1 MAERRSY
8 DDACGIARA
17 LDVVGER
24 WALLVIREL
33 LLGPKRFTDLRTG
46 LPGVSANILAQRLRE
61 LDESGVIVRRQ
72 LEPPAGSWVYELT
85 DRGRGLEQLIIDLG
99 RWGLQST
106 PVPQDARIGVDSVI
120 LSLRERFDPE
130 AAGDLHAE
138 YELRL
143 DGYRFRVVV
152 DDGLIELARGAAERA
167 DAVIE
172 TTPGR
177 LDSMLSGELSATD
190 LVHTGGVTVEG
201 DPAVVERFATLFLA
215 G

>member
-1 MAERRSY
+1 MAGRRTY
-8 DDACGIARA
+8 DDGCGIARA
-17 LDVVGER
+17 LDLVGER

-61 LDESGVIVRRQ
+61 LEESGVILRRQ

-85 DRGRGLEQLIIDLG
+85 DRGRGLEHVILDLG

-106 PVPQDARIGVDSVI
+106 SLSRDAPIGVDSVM
-120 LSLRERFDPE
+120 LSLRALFDPK
-130 AAGDLHAE
+130 AADGLHAE

-143 DGYRFRVVV
+143 DGYRFSVVV
-152 DDGLIELARGAAERA
+152 DDGRIDLARGTPEHA

-172 TTPGR
+172 TTPRG
-177 LDSMLSGELSATD
+177 LDSMVSGELSVTE
-190 LVHTGGVTVEG
+190 LVHAGGAIVEG
-201 DPAVVERFATLFLA
+201 DLAAVERLATLFSA
-215 G
+215 S

>member
-1 MAERRSY
+1 MAGRTY
-8 DDACGIARA
+8 DDGCGIARA

-46 LPGVSANILAQRLRE
+46 LPGVSANILSQRLRE
-61 LDESGVIVRRQ
+61 LEESGVILRRQ

-85 DRGRGLEQLIIDLG
+85 DRGRGLEHVILDLG

-106 PVPQDARIGVDSVI
+106 SLPHDARIGVDSVI
-120 LSLRERFDPE
+120 LSLRARFDPK

-143 DGYRFRVVV
+143 DGYRFRAIV
-152 DDGLIELARGAAERA
+152 DDSRIDLARGTAEHA

-177 LDSMLSGELSATD
+177 LDSMVSGELSVTE
-190 LVHTGGVTVEG
+190 LVRAGGATVEG
-201 DPAVVERFATLFLA
+201 DLAAVERFATLFSA
-215 G
+215 S

>member
-1 MAERRSY
+1 MAGRRTY
-8 DDACGIARA
+8 DDGCGIARA

-33 LLGPKRFTDLRTG
+33 LLGPKRFTDLRAG
-46 LPGVSANILAQRLRE
+46 LPGVSANILSQRLRE
-61 LDESGVIVRRQ
+61 LEESGVILRRQ

-85 DRGRGLEQLIIDLG
+85 DRGRGLEHVILDLG

-106 PVPQDARIGVDSVI
+106 SLPHDARIGVDSVI
-120 LSLRERFDPE
+120 LSLRARFDPK

-143 DGYRFRVVV
+143 DGYRFRAVV
-152 DDGLIELARGAAERA
+152 DDSRLDLARGTAEHG

-172 TTPGR
+172 TTPRR
-177 LDSMLSGELSATD
+177 LDSMVSGELSVTE
-190 LVHTGGVTVEG
+190 LVHTGGATVEG
-201 DPAVVERFATLFLA
+201 DLAAVERFATLFSA
-215 G
+215 S